1 QSGNTPFGS
10 TLIVTGIENVTG
22 DDYSDVFRGDNGDN
36 VLRGFGG
43 NDRLEGR
50 GGADTLDGGD
60 GTDVADYS
68 SSLGVNVDLTRATQL
83 GGDAQGDT
91 LINIEEVDGSNFI
104 DTLRGD
110 GGANYLFGDDGSDT
124 LEGRGGAD
132 TLNGGNGF
140 DIASYEHSGAAVT
153 VRLDDPVTRAS
164 SQAFGGDRAGARPLF
179 LPRPPR

>member
-1 QSGNTPFGS
+1 YIDTADDAAVVDVGGTMDGGAGDDTITTSHDFGGTMTIIGGDGIDELRFGGDYATFNDPSQEYNYVHLETQSGNTPCGS

-68 SSLGVNVDLTRATQL
+68 SSLGVNVDLTR
-83 GGDAQGDT
+83 
-91 LINIEEVDGSNFI
+91 
-104 DTLRGD
+104 
-110 GGANYLFGDDGSDT
+110 
-124 LEGRGGAD
+124 
-132 TLNGGNGF
+132 
-140 DIASYEHSGAAVT
+140 
-153 VRLDDPVTRAS
+153 
-164 SQAFGGDRAGARPLF
+164 
-179 LPRPPR
+179 